1 MIVYNTKKN
10 IKGVIVIKFSSL
22 VLLCSLLSA
31 TMLAGEIQLL
41 SAVKK
46 DTPIADA
53 EVIFQKTGETS
64 VKITSDAQGKVFYNG
79 FGGID
84 SQETMMLIKKPGF
97 STLVAKCPCNGLTYA
112 LSPNMQNL
120 DGIRIVLTWGKNPPD
135 LDSHLAY
142 PDNHIYFDSK
152 LGTQANLDVDDT
164 SSYGPETI
172 TINQKQAGKKYLYA
186 VHNYYN
192 GISPDSNALGNSGA
206 TVNVYIGQTLVRTYH
221 ATPQSIGNI
230 WVVFGIDENGA
241 FQDINSYTGTSKSS
255 NGVISMMREMLGAG
269 AFNVVS
275 NVDFSQAK
283 ALNLQGEQHYHQG
296 NLEEAMYLFQ
306 EAVNLSSNYGQAY
319 SNLGLTYQKL
329 GREAEALWANRKA
342 IELASGSTKNTVQAS
357 SFYNIAKIYEN
368 RSQWQD
374 ALKNYQRALAKKEHS
389 AYRQGIERMQAKLQ

>member
-1 MIVYNTKKN
+1 MI
-10 IKGVIVIKFSSL
+10 
-22 VLLCSLLSA
+22 
-31 TMLAGEIQLL
+31 AGEIQLL

-46 DTPIADA
+46 DTPITNA

-64 VKITSDAQGKVFYNG
+64 IKITSDEQGKLFYEG

-84 SQETMMLIKKPGF
+84 SEETMMIIKKPGF

-120 DGIRIVLTWGKNPPD
+120 DGIRVVLTWGKNPPD

-142 PDNHIYFDSK
+142 PGNNIYFDSK
-152 LGTQANLDVDDT
+152 VGVQANLDVDNMT
-164 SSYGPETI
+164 GFGPETI

-186 VHNYYN
+186 VHNYYS
-192 GISPDSNALGNSGA
+192 GISPDSNTLGNSGA

-221 ATPQSIGNI
+221 ATPQSVGNI
-230 WVVFGIDENGA
+230 WLVFGIDENGA
-241 FQDINSYTGTSKSS
+241 FQDINSYTGTTKNSE
-255 NGVISMMREMLGAG
+255 GVISMMREMVGSE
-269 AFNVVS
+269 AFHVVS
-275 NVDFSQAK
+275 NVDSSQAK
-283 ALNLQGEQHYHQG
+283 ALNLQGEQQYHQG
-296 NLEEAMYLFQ
+296 HIEDAMYLFQ
-306 EAVNLSSNYGQAY
+306 EAVNLASNYGQAY

-374 ALKNYQRALAKKEHS
+374 ALNNYQKALSKKEHS